1 MTIVVSNTDPAHR
14 IGSEFLQKTLD
25 CLLSHIAI
33 LTEDGTIVAVNA
45 SWNRFATSN
54 GLAEQ
59 FCGRGANYLRSCD
72 EATGECSEEAANVAS
87 GIRDVIAKRQENF
100 YLEYPCHSPSEQRW
114 FFVRVTRFE
123 IDYSPYIVVTHDAI
137 TQRKLAEFKLQE
149 VNRLL
154 QLQATTDGLTGIAN
168 RRCFD
173 HMLQQ
178 KWKQHQRTQSR
189 FSLAMVDVDC
199 FKQFN
204 DQHGHLAGDDCL
216 KSVAETI
223 QSSLQRPGD
232 LVARY
237 GGEEFAI
244 VLPNTDRA
252 GAKVLLESI
261 LHSVRSLAIPHLS
274 SKVSGGIVTVSI
286 GFATAIPHENDSP
299 SDFLH
304 CADQALYA
312 AKANGRDQ
320 TIYFEEKSARP
331 LTEMPG
337 VELHTDRRDGICGGH
352 PSLS

>member
-1 MTIVVSNTDPAHR
+1 VNDTDPVHR
-14 IGSEFLQKTLD
+14 IGSTFLQKTLD

-45 SWNRFATSN
+45 TWNRFATSN

-72 EATGECSEEAANVAS
+72 QATGECSEEAANVAS
-87 GIRDVIAKRQENF
+87 GIRDVIARRQEHF

-114 FFVRVTRFE
+114 FYVRVTRFE
-123 IDYSPYIVVTHDAI
+123 IDNSPFIVVTHDSI
-137 TQRKLAEFKLQE
+137 TERKLAEFKLQE
-149 VNRLL
+149 ANRLL

-168 RRCFD
+168 RRSFD
-173 HMLQQ
+173 RTLQQ
-178 KWKQHQRTQSR
+178 EWKQHRRSQSL

-204 DQHGHLAGDDCL
+204 DQQGHLAGDDCL
-216 KSVAETI
+216 KALAETI
-223 QSSLQRPGD
+223 RSSLQRPGD
-232 LVARY
+232 LVARF

-252 GAKVLLESI
+252 GAKVVLESI
-261 LHSVRSLAIPHLS
+261 RHNVRSLAIPHLS
-274 SKVSGGIVTVSI
+274 SSVSGGIVTVSI
-286 GFATAIPHENDSP
+286 GFATAIPDQNDSP

-304 CADQALYA
+304 GADQALYG

-320 TIYFEEKSARP
+320 VISFEYKSAP
-331 LTEMPG
+331 FCS
-337 VELHTDRRDGICGGH
+337 H
-352 PSLS
+352 S